1 MDLFNTISCAVAA
14 AYEAVAN
21 RNRQAAVNNRLKAV
35 VRSELATIN
44 RAYIALG
51 KHFYNDLRSQAAG
64 DEAVLGNAI
73 DQAKERILK
82 AREKLAAESQPTKG
96 SGKAKVKNTQAW
108 EQDEEN
114 DDVLTENLKESPVYH
129 PFVAQA
135 QEAEEDSETEELKMP
150 RPHTGGGE
158 SKETF

>member
-35 VRSELATIN
+35 VRSELAAIN

-64 DEAVLGNAI
+64 DEAVLCHRPG
-73 DQAKERILK
+73 ER
-82 AREKLAAESQPTKG
+82 
-96 SGKAKVKNTQAW
+96 
-108 EQDEEN
+108 EN
-114 DDVLTENLKESPVYH
+114 PESP
-129 PFVAQA
+129 
-135 QEAEEDSETEELKMP
+135 
-150 RPHTGGGE
+150 
-158 SKETF
+158 

>member
-51 KHFYNDLRSQAAG
+51 KHFYNDLPGRRRRGGSVQCHRPG
-64 DEAVLGNAI
+64 
-73 DQAKERILK
+73 ER
-82 AREKLAAESQPTKG
+82 
-96 SGKAKVKNTQAW
+96 
-108 EQDEEN
+108 EN
-114 DDVLTENLKESPVYH
+114 PKSP
-129 PFVAQA
+129 
-135 QEAEEDSETEELKMP
+135 
-150 RPHTGGGE
+150 
-158 SKETF
+158 

>member
-64 DEAVLGNAI
+64 DEAVLCNAI

-82 AREKLAAESQPTKG
+82 APCTIPLWLR
-96 SGKAKVKNTQAW
+96 
-108 EQDEEN
+108 
-114 DDVLTENLKESPVYH
+114 
-129 PFVAQA
+129 
-135 QEAEEDSETEELKMP
+135 P
-150 RPHTGGGE
+150 RRRKRIPRRR
-158 SKETF
+158 S

>member
-64 DEAVLGNAI
+64 DEACFGVIQEEKIVPQGVANSA
-73 DQAKERILK
+73 AK
-82 AREKLAAESQPTKG
+82 ATCAAS
-96 SGKAKVKNTQAW
+96 SSAC
-108 EQDEEN
+108 
-114 DDVLTENLKESPVYH
+114 
-129 PFVAQA
+129 
-135 QEAEEDSETEELKMP
+135 
-150 RPHTGGGE
+150 
-158 SKETF
+158 

>member
-35 VRSELATIN
+35 VRSEMGTIN

-51 KHFYNDLRSQAAG
+51 KHFYNDLRSQATG
-64 DEAVLGNAI
+64 DEAVLCNAI

-82 AREKLAAESQPTKG
+82 AREKLCLLYTSGGAESIDRPEG
-96 SGKAKVKNTQAW
+96 RG
-108 EQDEEN
+108 
-114 DDVLTENLKESPVYH
+114 
-129 PFVAQA
+129 
-135 QEAEEDSETEELKMP
+135 ETSVPLCG
-150 RPHTGGGE
+150 RQQCRRRDC
-158 SKETF
+158 S

>member
-35 VRSELATIN
+35 VRSELAAIN

-64 DEAVLGNAI
+64 DEAVLCNAI

-82 AREKLAAESQPTKG
+82 AREKLAAESQPTKPG
-96 SGKAKVKNTQAW
+96 SRTR
-108 EQDEEN
+108 
-114 DDVLTENLKESPVYH
+114 
-129 PFVAQA
+129 
-135 QEAEEDSETEELKMP
+135 KMTTSS
-150 RPHTGGGE
+150 RRT
-158 SKETF
+158 

>member
-51 KHFYNDLRSQAAG
+51 KHFYNDLRSGSVQCHRPG
-64 DEAVLGNAI
+64 
-73 DQAKERILK
+73 ER
-82 AREKLAAESQPTKG
+82 
-96 SGKAKVKNTQAW
+96 
-108 EQDEEN
+108 EN
-114 DDVLTENLKESPVYH
+114 PESP
-129 PFVAQA
+129 
-135 QEAEEDSETEELKMP
+135 
-150 RPHTGGGE
+150 
-158 SKETF
+158 